1 LSDGIRVERPH
12 RWEVFQREAGK
23 ASVPV
28 EVTGLTGQAV
38 TAFAVAA
45 CGRVAARRELELREG
60 AAGGAPPAGGVMD
73 VPEGGWYSL
82 AVSAARRRRRLLT
95 FGVGDV
101 FVVAGQSNAAGHGD
115 GFIADRS
122 GMVSVQTESG
132 DWALADKPEPLPGAM
147 AAGSAWPM
155 LGELLALSERVP
167 IGFINVAVGGTSTEQ
182 WLPTGDLY
190 PPLKRALSGR
200 RVRAVLWHQGE
211 SDAIGDS
218 STERTYQNMVTVI
231 ERSRADAG
239 WRVPWYVAL
248 ASRTPSTTPQQEQAV
263 RAAQAAL
270 FRMGLALPGPDTDT
284 YVPASMRY
292 DQLHFGQVGLVV
304 HAILWFRA
312 LHFAAP

>member
-1 LSDGIRVERPH
+1 MKALDDDVRVVRPN
-12 RWEVFQREAGK
+12 RYEVLQRDAGR

-28 EVTGLTGQAV
+28 QMTGLAELSGRV
-38 TAFAVAA
+38 PVFVLNA
-45 CGRVAARRELELREG
+45 CGRVVARREFEVR
-60 AAGGAPPAGGVMD
+60 GGALSGAVE
-73 VPEGGWYSL
+73 VPEGGWYTL
-82 AVSAARRRRRLLT
+82 AMSAGRRRRRLMP

-122 GMVSVQTESG
+122 GMVSVCTDAAE
-132 DWALADKPEPLPGAM
+132 WALADSPERLP
-147 AAGSAWPM
+147 AGMGVGSPWPV
-155 LGELLALSERVP
+155 LGELLARCEGVP

-211 SDAIGDS
+211 SDAIGS
-218 STERTYQNMVTVI
+218 FSTERTYQNMATMI
-231 ERSRADAG
+231 EQSRADAG
-239 WRVPWYVAL
+239 WHVPWYVAL
-248 ASRTPSTTPQQEQAV
+248 ASHIPDLPQEQMQQV
-263 RAAQAAL
+263 RAAQQGL

-284 YVPASMRY
+284 YVPESMRY
-292 DQLHFGQVGLVV
+292 DRVHLAQVGLVV

-312 LHFAAP
+312 LVFPGH